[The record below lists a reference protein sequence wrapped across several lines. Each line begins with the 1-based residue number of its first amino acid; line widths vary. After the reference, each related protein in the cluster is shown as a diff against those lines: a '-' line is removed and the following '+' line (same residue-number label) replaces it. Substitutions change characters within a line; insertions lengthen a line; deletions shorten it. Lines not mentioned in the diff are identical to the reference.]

1 MLILS
6 HNDYIL
12 CITTVYVKLVPLMF
26 YRVIY
31 LIHCCCTRAVGVIYI
46 YYVFINLNM
55 VAQQHTSIW

>member
-6 HNDYIL
+6 HIDYIL

-46 YYVFINLNM
+46 
-55 VAQQHTSIW
+55 SIMCSST